1 MNVDLSSVRFIVQG
15 VNCMNKKKQ
24 HDIII
29 SDQMIIALAK
39 LLLPEIQVSYYSR
52 LNKNEVKS

>member
-1 MNVDLSSVRFIVQG
+1 
-15 VNCMNKKKQ
+15 MNKKKQ

-29 SDQMIIALAK
+29 SDQMIITLAK

-52 LNKNEVKS
+52 LNKNDVKS